1 MNDLKIIAKTED
13 QGLGTVSAIRVIV
26 SISGDIDA
34 YHSPKLKE
42 EMEKYLTGEAKEI
55 LLDLSDV
62 PYIDSAGL
70 GTLVSILRETRNFKK
85 GLKLIGLRPNI
96 KRIFEM
102 TRLDKIF
109 DIFDTIEE
117 SKVKTPKSGGYY

>member
-1 MNDLKIIAKTED
+1 VNDLRIQTKSEEN
-13 QGLGTVSAIRVIV
+13 RVIV

-42 EMEKYLTGEAKEI
+42 EMEKYTSGEVKEI
-55 LLDLSDV
+55 LLELSDV

-70 GTLVSILRETRNFKK
+70 GTLVSILRETRNGKK
-85 GLKLIGLRPNI
+85 SLKLIGLRPNI

-109 DIFDTIEE
+109 EVYDTVEE
-117 SKVKTPKSGGYY
+117 SAAGNSKLGGTF

>member
-1 MNDLKIIAKTED
+1 MNDLKFQSVLEENNTII
-13 QGLGTVSAIRVIV
+13 

-42 EMEKYLTGEAKEI
+42 EMEKFIKSETENIILNLT
-55 LLDLSDV
+55 DV

-70 GTLVSILRETRNFKK
+70 GTLVSILRESRNYKK
-85 GLKLIGLRPNI
+85 ELKLVGLRKNI

-109 DIFDTIEE
+109 LIYDTVEE
-117 SKVKTPKSGGYY
+117 SKE

>member
-1 MNDLKIIAKTED
+1 MNEITFSVQKMD
-13 QGLGTVSAIRVIV
+13 SAVVV

-42 EMEKYLTGEAKEI
+42 NLEEHIKGESPLV
-55 LLDLSDV
+55 LLDLSMV

-70 GTLVSILRETRNFKK
+70 GTLVSILREARNHKK
-85 GLKLIGLRPNI
+85 ALKLIGLRQNI

-109 DIFDTIEE
+109 TIADTVEE
-117 SKVKTPKSGGYY
+117 GLK

>member
-1 MNDLKIIAKTED
+1 MNDLKIQSKTEEK
-13 QGLGTVSAIRVIV
+13 RVIV
-26 SISGDIDA
+26 YISGDIDA

-42 EMEKYLTGEAKEI
+42 EMDTFVNGELSDIA
-55 LLDLSDV
+55 LDLSDV

-70 GTLVSILRETRNFKK
+70 GTLVSILRETRNAKK
-85 GLKLIGLRPNI
+85 ALKLVGLRQNI

-109 DIFDTIEE
+109 DVYDTLEE
-117 SKVKTPKSGGYY
+117 SAVGNKRVGGSY

>member
-1 MNDLKIIAKTED
+1 MNDLKFHSISEENNSIIS
-13 QGLGTVSAIRVIV
+13 V
-26 SISGDIDA
+26 SGDIDA

-42 EMEKYLTGEAKEI
+42 EMEKYIKGEAKNI
-55 LLDLSDV
+55 ILDLTDV

-70 GTLVSILRETRNFKK
+70 GTLVSILRESRNYKK
-85 GLKLIGLRPNI
+85 ELKLVGLRKNI

-109 DIFDTIEE
+109 LIFDTIEE
-117 SKVKTPKSGGYY
+117 SKE

>member
-1 MNDLKIIAKTED
+1 MNDLKIQSKTEENRII
-13 QGLGTVSAIRVIV
+13 LF
-26 SISGDIDA
+26 ISGDIDA

-42 EMEKYLTGEAKEI
+42 EMEPFINGEMRDI
-55 LLDLSDV
+55 SLDLSDV

-70 GTLVSILRETRNFKK
+70 GTLVSILRETRNGKK
-85 GLKLIGLRPNI
+85 SLKLIGLRQNI

-109 DIFDTIEE
+109 EVYDTLEE
-117 SKVKTPKSGGYY
+117 SALASKKVGGSY